1 MIINKGY
8 ILNKDYSTL
17 DVVLN
22 TSGDELKQDNRQ
34 GKQ

>member
-17 DVVLN
+17 DIVLS
-22 TSGDELKQDNRQ
+22 TLQDDLEHHVRSGK
-34 GKQ
+34 